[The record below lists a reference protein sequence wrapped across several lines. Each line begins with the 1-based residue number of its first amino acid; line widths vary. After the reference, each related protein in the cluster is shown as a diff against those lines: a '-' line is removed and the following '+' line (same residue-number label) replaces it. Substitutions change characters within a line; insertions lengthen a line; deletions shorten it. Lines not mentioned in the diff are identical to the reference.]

1 MARLNA
7 HTYQDRDE
15 AVMRY
20 ILKIDDAAAT
30 ARKIDA
36 TQADLYRQKY
46 DEAISGGGALL
57 QAEADALGIDI
68 VTLCENVLQRHSE
81 RCAYTHDI
89 EIERIKAKADVRA
102 AANASAM
109 HTIFENFK
117 SSISVSAKSLTAA

>member
-7 HTYQDRDE
+7 HTYTDRADAE
-15 AVMRY
+15 QRY
-20 ILKIDDAAAT
+20 ILKIDDAAAK

-46 DEAISGGGALL
+46 DEATAGGGPLL
-57 QAEADALGIDI
+57 QAEADALNIDI
-68 VTLCENVLQRHSE
+68 ATLCENVLQRHSE
-81 RCAYTHDI
+81 RCAHTHDI
-89 EIERIKAKADVRA
+89 EIERIKAKADVRG

-117 SSISVSAKSLTAA
+117 ASIAL